1 MERAIDVP
9 NSSRTLI
16 DILRSTLSLVGYYGD
31 VSGYGPKL
39 QELKNSLRL
48 TIADLETVSKNES
61 VDPISPFASGRPTR
75 AMTRSTDPINKRA

>member
-31 VSGYGPKL
+31 MSGYDSTL
-39 QELKNSLRL
+39 YELKTTLVQS
-48 TIADLETVSKNES
+48 IAELEKLSENRI
-61 VDPISPFASGRPTR
+61 VDPISDLI
-75 AMTRSTDPINKRA
+75 STPQPPH